1 MSSND
6 KNDDLTEHDAEDDFE
21 DNLNTVYDINAHEE
35 MLQRYNLIVL
45 GKQNLIVIQPFL
57 RVQYSTNFSQNQTL

>member
-1 MSSND
+1 MSSSN
-6 KNDDLTEHDAEDDFE
+6 KGNDDFVGFESDEDLE
-21 DNLNTVYDINAHEE
+21 DHLNAVYDINAHEE

-57 RVQYSTNFSQNQTL
+57 RVPR